1 MPKFKVTRTD
11 GPHVLQ
17 ITVAGATHR
26 SSINAPNVIEAP
38 DRKALEAVLAKH
50 RCTFRVREVGQRPAE
65 APGSLQDAPPV
76 ADDPTPAA
84 EPQEGQERPAR
95 KRGKPSDEG

>member
-1 MPKFKVTRTD
+1 MKFKVTRTD

-17 ITVAGATHR
+17 ITVAGATCR

-38 DRKALEAVLAKH
+38 DRATLDAALAKH
-50 RCTFRVREVGQRPAE
+50 RCTFRVREVGNRHAE
-65 APGSLQDAPPV
+65 APSAPQDAP
-76 ADDPTPAA
+76 AAA
-84 EPQEGQERPAR
+84 EASEPVPEPSEGQERPAR